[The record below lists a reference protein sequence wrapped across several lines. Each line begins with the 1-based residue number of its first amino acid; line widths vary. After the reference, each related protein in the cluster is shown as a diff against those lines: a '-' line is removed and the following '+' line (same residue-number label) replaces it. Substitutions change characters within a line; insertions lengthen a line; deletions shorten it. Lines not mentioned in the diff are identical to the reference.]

1 MVKMKFTD
9 EERVLLLG
17 LAREAI
23 RNALKKMSPP
33 KLISPP
39 AGFTE
44 MQSSFVT
51 LHNSDGTL
59 RGCIGNIEPFE
70 TLLESVP
77 HNARNAAFHD
87 PRFPPV
93 ASLEELR
100 EIVIEVSVL
109 TPPEIISSIDDFI
122 VGKHGIIMRK
132 HNRGSVFLPQVP
144 TEQEWDRD
152 ETLTHLSIKAGLA
165 ADAWKDADCVFKVF
179 ESSYFS
185 E

>member
-1 MVKMKFTD
+1 MQFSDD
-9 EERVLLLG
+9 EQEMLLG

-39 AGFTE
+39 PEFME

-70 TLLESVP
+70 PLLESVP

-87 PRFPPV
+87 PRFPPI
-93 ASLEELR
+93 ASLDELK
-100 EIVIEVSVL
+100 EITIEVSVL
-109 TPPEIISSIDDFI
+109 TPPEIIASIDDFI

-132 HNRGSVFLPQVP
+132 HNRGAVFLPQIP

-152 ETLTHLSIKAGLA
+152 TTLTNLSLKAGLS
-165 ADAWKDADCVFKVF
+165 ADAWKDNDCVFRVF